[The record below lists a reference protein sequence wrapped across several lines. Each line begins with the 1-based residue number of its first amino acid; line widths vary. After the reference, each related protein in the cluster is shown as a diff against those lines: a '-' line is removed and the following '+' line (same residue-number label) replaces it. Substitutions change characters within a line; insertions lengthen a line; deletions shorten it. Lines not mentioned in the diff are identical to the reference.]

1 MKLNVAHV
9 LCLILSGICIG
20 FEVMSS
26 RESPN
31 VLIQDKIFK
40 RWSQHDICDNVWFMI
55 LIG

>member
-31 VLIQDKIFK
+31 VPFTLRFSKGGHNMTFVIMYG
-40 RWSQHDICDNVWFMI
+40 S
-55 LIG
+55 

>member
-26 RESPN
+26 HESPN
-31 VLIQDKIFK
+31 VPFTLFK
-40 RWSQHDICDNVWFMI
+40 TRFSKGGHNMTFVIMY
-55 LIG
+55 GS